1 MTSFMG
7 TPVANKNLIKN
18 PYLTLI
24 SDDVIYHEAI
34 EKKLTRTCEK
44 HEFDRSFWKLTII
57 QV

>member
-1 MTSFMG
+1 MG
-7 TPVANKNLIKN
+7 APVANENIIKN

-44 HEFDRSFWKLTII
+44 HEFDKSFWKLTII